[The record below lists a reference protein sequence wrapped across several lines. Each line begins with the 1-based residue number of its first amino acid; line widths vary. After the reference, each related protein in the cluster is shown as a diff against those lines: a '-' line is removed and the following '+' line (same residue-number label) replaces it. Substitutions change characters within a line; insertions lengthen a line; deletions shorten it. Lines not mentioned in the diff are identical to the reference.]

1 MVNHKI
7 ITTVHKVA
15 SVSPIIIIESQILYP
30 TVPFRPNS
38 SLFLFIFPFLLLL
51 LFFLYKEIFVSLPP
65 PALLYTSRNTFRDLL
80 PTTHS
85 REITGGSD
93 LSAISDSPAARTER
107 RSWKIGGARDASN
120 ARFPRFPSLFPV
132 RCPLQSGTYP
142 GNKIGFRDRGGIA
155 GSRRDNLE
163 SPRNER
169 RYRFFSFPFFFSSP
183 LSIGPQFFPKIAKT
197 LEIVRVSEQFVDVY
211 TFSRIHSL
219 NFHRKFHWFCATQQ
233 VAFVLE
239 KNPSILPLFVPAR
252 CSVSLARHGKPRND
266 FNHVN
271 EIAWNFF
278 PRRRGTDLLF
288 VDGREFRWN
297 RFTSGTQSRSAGISV
312 PITTAS
318 GLFFRMINYGI
329 VESGDNA
336 IFLYDSYLSVLS

>member
-1 MVNHKI
+1 M
-7 ITTVHKVA
+7 
-15 SVSPIIIIESQILYP
+15 
-30 TVPFRPNS
+30 
-38 SLFLFIFPFLLLL
+38 
-51 LFFLYKEIFVSLPP
+51 
-65 PALLYTSRNTFRDLL
+65 
-80 PTTHS
+80 
-85 REITGGSD
+85 
-93 LSAISDSPAARTER
+93 
-107 RSWKIGGARDASN
+107 
-120 ARFPRFPSLFPV
+120 
-132 RCPLQSGTYP
+132 
-142 GNKIGFRDRGGIA
+142 
-155 GSRRDNLE
+155 
-163 SPRNER
+163 
-169 RYRFFSFPFFFSSP
+169 
-183 LSIGPQFFPKIAKT
+183 
-197 LEIVRVSEQFVDVY
+197 RVSEQFVDVY

-239 KNPSILPLFVPAR
+239 KNPSVLPLFVPAR

-329 VESGDNA
+329 VESRDNA